1 MDSFFKKGF
10 SLGLV
15 LACTFA
21 ASNTAFAA
29 TKGTINADNVNIRT
43 QASTSSDVMKML
55 SKGVTVTVTDNVD
68 GWYKLSTATGG
79 VAYVKQD
86 FVTITQADAVV
97 TDSFINVRS
106 NPSITA
112 DVIGVVNQGQVV
124 TVTGAENEDW
134 YTVSYNG
141 QKGYVYGEYVSGD
154 MISYLNGVTA
164 KAKPADKVQ
173 AAPVQAPAVTAG
185 ETAENDIYAV
195 ITSTSL
201 NLREKPSTDS
211 DVIFCYD
218 NGYTFDI
225 VGVAD
230 GGWLKVMDDNGQT
243 GYVKADYVSLKN
255 GVKPENAPVV
265 IPDKAD
271 KEDMPVKPAKAEP
284 VMPRDDV
291 PASEEAEEII
301 AYAKQFIGTPYVYGG
316 TNLTAGVDCSGFTY
330 SVYRDFGITLERC
343 SRDQIKN
350 GTNVEKE
357 DLQPGDLIFFNTGGE
372 SQISHVGMYIGNGE
386 YIHSTDGAA
395 QGVTISDLGSDYAL
409 RTYVGATRILG
420 NETPAFNAQAEA
432 QDSES

>member
-1 MDSFFKKGF
+1 MDSFLKKGF

-21 ASNTAFAA
+21 SANNVFAA
-29 TKGTINADNVNIRT
+29 AKGTINADNVNIRT

-68 GWYKLSTATGG
+68 GWYKLSTASGG

-86 FVTITQADAVV
+86 FVTLTQADATVN
-97 TDSFINVRS
+97 DNFINIRK
-106 NPSITA
+106 NPDITS
-112 DVIGVVNQGQVV
+112 DVLGVVSQGQTI
-124 TVTGAENEDW
+124 TVTGAENEEW

-141 QKGYVYGEYVSGD
+141 QKGYVYGEYVNGT
-154 MISYLNGVTA
+154 MVPYLSGVTA
-164 KAKPADKVQ
+164 KAAAANKEQAVPA
-173 AAPVQAPAVTAG
+173 QAPAVSAG
-185 ETAENDIYAV
+185 QSAEKDMYAV
-195 ITSTSL
+195 ISSTSL
-201 NLREKPSTDS
+201 NLREEPSTDS
-211 DVIFCYD
+211 DVIECYD
-218 NGYTFDI
+218 NGYTFNI
-225 VGVAD
+225 VGVTD
-230 GGWLKVMDDNGQT
+230 GWLKVMDDNGQT
-243 GYVKADYVSLKN
+243 GYVKAEYVSLKN
-255 GVKPENAPVV
+255 GAKPVNAPAVST
-265 IPDKAD
+265 PEKAD
-271 KEDMPVKPAKAEP
+271 DTEKSEKPVKAEP

-357 DLQPGDLIFFNTGGE
+357 DLQPGDLIFFNTGGD

-409 RTYVGATRILG
+409 RTYVGATRILE
-420 NETPAFNAQAEA
+420 NN
-432 QDSES
+432 